1 MNEKVLITGT
11 EPKHQRTFKECW
23 QLVGLHKSYMNLM
36 KSHSSRLIMPGKKYI
51 WHFNT
56 WS

>member
-1 MNEKVLITGT
+1 
-11 EPKHQRTFKECW
+11 
-23 QLVGLHKSYMNLM
+23 
-36 KSHSSRLIMPGKKYI
+36 MPGKKYI